1 MREYAPAIVVSILV
15 HAVLFG
21 LIGFTWSSDPVL
33 HRAQKIPPYV
43 KAVVIEKKEQA
54 AKPKPVK
61 KPKPKAKPKPVVK
74 PKPAPKPVPKPTAK
88 PVEKPAEK
96 PKPVDKPKPTFT
108 QPSMAEM
115 LAQEELLLEQQEEA
129 EAAEVEKESG
139 PSDEELAQ
147 TASYEQAI
155 RGAINNRWIIPGSL
169 QAQDGLSLDV
179 AIRTLPGGEVIDAKV
194 TKSSGYPVLD
204 DSAVNA
210 IRKASPLP
218 VPSGNGYEQFR
229 SFTMRMVPD
238 FARVE

>member
-1 MREYAPAIVVSILV
+1 MREFAPAIAVSIV
-15 HAVLFG
+15 IHAVVLG

-43 KAVVIEKKEQA
+43 KAVVIEQKEQA
-54 AKPKPVK
+54 AKPKPVNK
-61 KPKPKAKPKPVVK
+61 PKPVTKPKPK
-74 PKPAPKPVPKPTAK
+74 PKPVPKPVPRPTPK
-88 PVEKPAEK
+88 PAEKPAEK
-96 PKPVDKPKPTFT
+96 TPEKPKPTFT

-115 LAQEELLLEQQEEA
+115 LAQEELLLEEQDAA
-129 EAAEVEKESG
+129 EAAEAAEEAKDAG

-155 RGAINNRWIIPGSL
+155 RSAINNRWIIPGSL

-204 DSAVNA
+204 DSAMNA

-218 VPSGNGYEQFR
+218 VPSGSGYEQFR